1 MTSLQ
6 THPTSIFTGIVL
18 LKKKIAEHTYHLK
31 IQSQDFEQL
40 QYIPGLILEIY
51 LSNPYCHAQT
61 EVQKYSFWDYEAI
74 HHIADFAITFSSD
87 SVEKEW
93 IETVQEGDVLFFKRS
108 SYQLF
113 PDHTGDHYFLIGDS
127 RALSYLYEVNRA
139 LSISKK
145 ITSLIYT
152 EDKKEVYPDLDHSF
166 PLNIGILDLFQPESI
181 LEYIQEYFP
190 KDTSNTIAYIFG
202 NYRIRSGVYTYFN
215 DHPIFGIRNIYLN
228 HF

>member
-18 LKKKIAEHTYHLK
+18 LKKKIAKHTYHLK

-40 QYIPGLILEIY
+40 QYIPGLIIEIY
-51 LSNPYCHAQT
+51 LSNPYYHAQT
-61 EVQKYSFWDYEAI
+61 EVRKYSFWDYEAI

-87 SVEKEW
+87 ALEKEW
-93 IETVQEGDVLFFKRS
+93 IESVQEGDMLFFNRS
-108 SYQLF
+108 SDQLF

-145 ITSLIYT
+145 ITSFIYT
-152 EDKKEVYPDLDHSF
+152 QDEKEIFPDLDHSF
-166 PLNIGILDLFQPESI
+166 PLSTGILDLFQPESM
-181 LEYIQEYFP
+181 LEYIQKHFP
-190 KDTSNTIAYIFG
+190 KDASNTIVYLFG
-202 NYRIRSGVYTYFN
+202 NSQIKSVIQTYFKDN
-215 DHPIFGIRNIYLN
+215 PIFGIRSIYLN